1 MHRIILIRHGECYMN
16 LELKDKVGGRANSSL
31 LTDLGIDQAN
41 NLGRFL
47 RETLTDEEVRMSRFY
62 SSTAVRAAD
71 TAKIVMEHLGKSFD
85 KECVQSEQLLELDM
99 GEFAGQPR
107 SLVYNEET
115 LKIIHQ
121 DIINFRPPGGESQRD
136 VETRMISYILENIAS
151 GDSPTINFVSTHG
164 LAIKCVLRHI
174 LDSSP
179 TMTRKI
185 ITDNTSMTEI
195 VYTPEHTTTNR
206 DHAGWQLLRVND
218 TSHLKNKVAR

>member
-1 MHRIILIRHGECYMN
+1 MN
-16 LELKDKVGGRANSSL
+16 LELKDKVGGRATSSP
-31 LTDLGIDQAN
+31 LTNLGIEQATR
-41 NLGRFL
+41 LGSFL
-47 RETLTDEEVRMSRFY
+47 RDTLTEEEIKMARFY

-71 TAKIVMEHLGKSFD
+71 TVKIVMEHLGRSFETD
-85 KECVQSEQLLELDM
+85 CIQSEQLLELDM

-115 LKIIHQ
+115 LKIIHK

-136 VETRMISYILENIAS
+136 VEARMISYILEQIAH
-151 GDSPTINFVSTHG
+151 GDTPTVNFVSTHG

-218 TSHLKNKVAR
+218 TSHLKTPR